1 MDFAFSRRGLFQ
13 GTAAVGGALA
23 AGAAHAGPVRH
34 ARAERHPGWVFGRM
48 TGAEALAEALA
59 LENVGCVY
67 GIPGAQENEL
77 WDTLKDRGVPYLL
90 VTHEFSAACMADG
103 YARSTGKPGV
113 LCVVPGPG
121 VTNALTG
128 LGEALLDSS
137 PLVAIVG
144 DVANGEK
151 AKPFQVH
158 SLNQVELL
166 KPVCKCVYPVQTVGQ
181 IAAAVRQ
188 AFVTAQQGE
197 PGPVAVVVPY
207 NLFIE
212 SHDFRTPPPAVPPPP
227 FDEAAF
233 ERAVPLLADR
243 KHRVGIYAGAG
254 CMAYASELAAVAELL
269 QAPVATSVSGRGVIP
284 DSHPLAVGWGFGPHA
299 SEVAETV
306 FGGEKKHPLKSG
318 VDTLLAVGVKFS
330 EVSTGYYGNPQPKHV
345 IHVDANP
352 CNLGRILKTDVCVH
366 ADAGVFLGHL
376 LACGDRVRRVEDKW
390 LVKHISDLKADAAKS
405 LCAIPL
411 GPRPSSPAVAVS
423 EVAGWARCGV
433 DPLATVAALRK
444 ALPDDALLFTDV
456 SVTEHLA
463 AEHFR
468 VNHPRTY
475 FNPVDNQAMG
485 WSVPAALGAQRVHH
499 GKTVATLTG
508 DGCLLMSAM
517 EISTAAREHLP
528 VKFVILDDQAFHYM
542 QMLQK
547 PAYLRTTA
555 TILARLDYKA
565 LAQALG
571 VAYTEVNSHAELDSK
586 LRGAVCHDGP
596 VLVRVVTD
604 YGKRSV
610 RWVDAVRARYTK
622 ELTAAQKARFLARI
636 GGRAVQLEKQND

>member
-1 MDFAFSRRGLFQ
+1 MDFAFSRRGLMQ
-13 GTAAVGGALA
+13 GAAAVGGALA
-23 AGAAHAGPVRH
+23 AGAANAGPIAHVRE
-34 ARAERHPGWVFGRM
+34 ARHPGWVFGRM
-48 TGAEALAEALA
+48 TGAEALCAALLA
-59 LENVGCVY
+59 ENVGCVY

-77 WDTLKDRGVPYLL
+77 WDTFKEKGIPYLL

-121 VTNALTG
+121 VTNSLTG

-158 SLNQVELL
+158 ALNQVDLL
-166 KPVCKCVYPVQTVGQ
+166 KPVCKCVYQVQTVAQ

-188 AFVTAQQGE
+188 AFITATQGE

-212 SHDFRTPPPAVPPPP
+212 AHDFRTPPPAIPAPP
-227 FDEAAF
+227 FDDTAF
-233 ERAVPLLADR
+233 ERALPFLADK

-254 CMAYASELAAVAELL
+254 CMEYGAELTAVAELL
-269 QAPVATSVSGRGVIP
+269 QAPVATSVSGRGVIS

-299 SEVAETV
+299 SAVAETV
-306 FGGEKKHPLKSG
+306 FAGEKKHPLKSG
-318 VDTLLAVGVKFS
+318 VDTLLAIGVKFS

-366 ADAGVFLGHL
+366 ADAGTFLGRL
-376 LACGDRVRRVEDKW
+376 LACGDTLRRAEDKW
-390 LVKHISDLKADAAKS
+390 LVNHIRTLKADAAKE
-405 LCAIPL
+405 LCNIPQ
-411 GPRPSSPAVAVS
+411 PK
-423 EVAGWARCGV
+423 CGV

-444 ALPDDALLFTDV
+444 VLPADAMLFTDV

-468 VNHPRTY
+468 VCQPRTY

-517 EISTAAREHLP
+517 EITTAAREHLP
-528 VKFVILDDQAFHYM
+528 VKFVILDDQAYHYM

-555 TILARLDYKA
+555 TILTRLDYKA
-565 LAQALG
+565 LAQAFG
-571 VAYTEVNSHAELDSK
+571 VAFVEVTSHADLEPK

-596 VLVRVVTD
+596 VLVRVLTD
-604 YGKRSV
+604 YSTRKV

-636 GGRAVQLEKQND
+636 GSRAIQLEKKND

>member
-1 MDFAFSRRGLFQ
+1 MDFAFSRRGLLQ

-23 AGAAHAGPVRH
+23 ASAASAGPV
-34 ARAERHPGWVFGRM
+34 ANVRAAHHPGWVFGKM
-48 TGAEALAEALA
+48 TGAEALCAALLAEG
-59 LENVGCVY
+59 VGCVY

-77 WDTLKDRGVPYLL
+77 WDTFKEKGVPYLL

-103 YARSTGKPGV
+103 YARSTGRTGV

-121 VTNALTG
+121 VTNSLTG

-137 PLVAIVG
+137 PVVAIVG

-188 AFVTAQQGE
+188 AFVTAAQGE

-212 SHDFRTPPPAVPPPP
+212 AHDFRTPPPAVPAPP

-233 ERAVPLLADR
+233 ERALPYLADR

-254 CMAYASELAAVAELL
+254 CMNFGTELAAVAELL
-269 QAPVATSVSGRGVIP
+269 QAPVATSVSGRGVIS
-284 DSHPLAVGWGFGPHA
+284 DAHPLAVGWGFGPHA
-299 SEVAETV
+299 SEVAERV
-306 FGGEKKHPLKSG
+306 FAGDKKHPLKSG
-318 VDTLLAVGVKFS
+318 VDTVLAIGVKFS

-345 IHVDANP
+345 VHVDANH
-352 CNLGRILKTDVCVH
+352 CNLGRVLKTDVNVH
-366 ADAGVFLGHL
+366 ADAGVFLGRL
-376 LACGDRVRRVEDKW
+376 LACGDRLRRAEDKW
-390 LVKHISDLKADAAKS
+390 LVNQIRELKADAAKA
-405 LCAIPL
+405 LCNIP
-411 GPRPSSPAVAVS
+411 AAK
-423 EVAGWARCGV
+423 CGV

-444 ALPDDALLFTDV
+444 VLPEDALLFTDV
-456 SVTEHLA
+456 SVSEHLA
-463 AEHFR
+463 AEHFK
-468 VNHPRTY
+468 VCHPRTY

-508 DGCLLMSAM
+508 DGCLLMSAL
-517 EISTAAREHLP
+517 EITTAAREHLP
-528 VKFVILDDQAFHYM
+528 VKFVILDDQSYHYM

-555 TILARLDYKA
+555 TILTRLDYKA
-565 LAQALG
+565 LAQAFG
-571 VAYTEVNSHAELDSK
+571 VAYVEIASHAELEAK

-604 YGKRSV
+604 YGKREV
-610 RWVDAVRARYTK
+610 RWVEAVRSRYTK

-636 GGRAVQLEKQND
+636 GSRAIQLDRKSD